1 MSLVPPHDTRSIIDL
16 LRGVQDFNLRVF
28 PEKQDLFTDLA
39 TGQSPHTLFITCAD
53 SRVSPEMITQQ
64 QPGAM
69 FVLRNIGNIVPAYGE
84 MLGGVSAAVE
94 YAVLALGVR
103 HIVVCG
109 HSDCGAMKAL
119 LDPEAHGLDGM
130 PTVASWLRNAE
141 TARAVTAAIHPE
153 AHGAEAVAAL
163 AEQNVLLQLD
173 HLRTHPSVAARI
185 AEGRLLLQGW
195 LYDIATG
202 RIGVFDGQTRS
213 AQTVDAVLD
222 GLRDRGIP

>member
-1 MSLVPPHDTRSIIDL
+1 MPIVPPPDTRSIIDL
-16 LRGVQDFNLRVF
+16 LLGVQDFNIRVF
-28 PEKQDLFTDLA
+28 PEKQDLFSDLA

-84 MLGGVSAAVE
+84 MLGGVSAAIE
-94 YAVLALGVR
+94 YAVLALDVR
-103 HIVVCG
+103 HIIVCG

-119 LDPEAHGLDGM
+119 LEPEAHGLDGM

-153 AHGAEAVAAL
+153 AQGAQAVAAL
-163 AEQNVLLQLD
+163 SEQNVLLQLD

-202 RIGVFDGQTRS
+202 RVGVFDGQNRS
-213 AQTVDAVLD
+213 LRTVDAVLD
-222 GLRDRGIP
+222 ALRDRELP